1 MRMLQML
8 VLPLIVSSLITG
20 EKPFL
25 LLSAKA
31 VISKEML
38 AVVGVPLG
46 ERCWISLANSDKP
59 KCTTW
64 CFQHLS
70 TNKDFI
76 LHNLQCQKVGC
87 PSQLQVSSSLGKVN
101 LCQSKRA
108 GVDHCVESL
117 FHPGPC
123 RRHASQPS
131 FQTAEEF
138 HLLRHPTIR
147 ALKVQCTGRGLFPF

>member
-1 MRMLQML
+1 MRNPFCCSQPKQSSAKRCWLLLGFPL
-8 VLPLIVSSLITG
+8 VRGAGLAWLIVTSPNVQCGVSS
-20 EKPFL
+20 
-25 LLSAKA
+25 A
-31 VISKEML
+31 
-38 AVVGVPLG
+38 
-46 ERCWISLANSDKP
+46 
-59 KCTTW
+59 
-64 CFQHLS
+64 QHLS